1 MAVMLRS
8 AAESAVCRIL
18 SFPINKRNNIYKRVR
33 QAVRLGQPASFF
45 AWNIALGDILTI
57 LMTQENVS
65 RRSAWFSLP
74 LMLFVSERFCSA
86 KSANLLLF
94 HHRVDRYGWTG
105 PSMSAR
111 AFSITAGRSS
121 GLAWIRRARSG
132 CVRGAFHCLKLRLC
146 GVQYL
151 LADDDGGLYDGK
163 GNPYV
168 LR

>member
-1 MAVMLRS
+1 M
-8 AAESAVCRIL
+8 CRIL

-65 RRSAWFSLP
+65 QRSAWFSLS
-74 LMLFVSERFCSA
+74 LMLFTSERFCSV

-94 HHRVDRYGWTG
+94 HHRVNRYLLGDGIGPDRA
-105 PSMSAR
+105 SMSAR

-121 GLAWIRRARSG
+121 GLAWMFAT
-132 CVRGAFHCLKLRLC
+132 
-146 GVQYL
+146 
-151 LADDDGGLYDGK
+151 
-163 GNPYV
+163 
-168 LR
+168 

>member
-1 MAVMLRS
+1 M
-8 AAESAVCRIL
+8 CRIL

-33 QAVRLGQPASFF
+33 QAVRLGQPASLF
-45 AWNIALGDILTI
+45 AWNIAPGDILTI

-65 RRSAWFSLP
+65 RRSAWFSLS
-74 LMLFVSERFCSA
+74 LMLFASERFCSA

-94 HHRVDRYGWTG
+94 HHRVNRYLLGDGIRPDRAVDARQSLFYNSGKVLRLGVDVCHEAG
-105 PSMSAR
+105 P
-111 AFSITAGRSS
+111 
-121 GLAWIRRARSG
+121 
-132 CVRGAFHCLKLRLC
+132 HCLKLRLC
-146 GVQYL
+146 GVQYF

>member
-1 MAVMLRS
+1 
-8 AAESAVCRIL
+8 
-18 SFPINKRNNIYKRVR
+18 
-33 QAVRLGQPASFF
+33 
-45 AWNIALGDILTI
+45 
-57 LMTQENVS
+57 MTQENVS
-65 RRSAWFSLP
+65 RRSAWFSLS

-94 HHRVDRYGWTG
+94 HHRVNRYLLGDGIGPDRAVDVRQSLFYN
-105 PSMSAR
+105 
-111 AFSITAGRSS
+111 S
-121 GLAWIRRARSG
+121 GKVLRLGVDVCHLRRG
-132 CVRGAFHCLKLRLC
+132 FPLPETELC